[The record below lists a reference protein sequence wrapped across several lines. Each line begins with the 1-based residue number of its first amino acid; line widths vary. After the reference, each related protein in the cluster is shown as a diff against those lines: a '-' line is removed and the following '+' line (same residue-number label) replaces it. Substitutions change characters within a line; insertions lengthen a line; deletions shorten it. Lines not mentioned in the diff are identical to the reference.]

1 MRRRLALA
9 LTVVL
14 ALLAGARALEAQPA
28 GKLPRVGFFYFGSR
42 QAGVG
47 ADRYAAFLDGMRE
60 LGYIDGKTVA
70 IEARFAESRAER
82 VPGLLEDLV
91 RLKVDLIVAT
101 GSPVY
106 RALQRTSPTIPIVV
120 TVTADPLL
128 DGLAASVARPGG
140 NFTGLSDTA
149 ADLSLK
155 QLALLREVVPKLSR
169 VGVLMNPDNR
179 SHPGQVTR
187 LMLAS
192 QKIGVQVVLAEA
204 GAIGQIDP
212 GFASLVRERA
222 QAAMLFGDSFFSQQL
237 PEIARGALRHRLP
250 SIYTIRDYA
259 EVGGLMSYGAPLI
272 ENFRRAAVYV
282 DKILKGAKPAQLPF
296 EQPTS
301 YQLFVNVKTARALGL
316 AIPSALLLRAEGVVE

>member
-1 MRRRLALA
+1 MLAVATA
-9 LTVVL
+9 LV
-14 ALLAGARALEAQPA
+14 LLAGGHAVDAQPA
-28 GKLPRVGFFYFGSR
+28 DKVPRIGFLYFGSG
-42 QAGVG
+42 QSGVG

-70 IEARFAESRAER
+70 VEARFADSRAER
-82 VPGLLEDLV
+82 VPGLADELM

-106 RALQRTSPTIPIVV
+106 RVLQRMSVRVPVVV

-155 QLALLREVVPKLSR
+155 QIELLRAVVPKLSR

-179 SHPGQVTR
+179 SHAAQVTR

-192 QKIGVQVVLAEA
+192 QKLGVQVVLAEA
-204 GAIGQIDP
+204 AAVGQIDA
-212 GFASLVRERA
+212 GFASLARERA
-222 QAAMLFGDSFFSQQL
+222 QAAMMFGDTFFSQNL
-237 PEIARGALRHRLP
+237 ADIARAALKHRLP

-259 EVGGLMSYGAPLI
+259 EAGGLMSYGAPLI
-272 ENFRRAAVYV
+272 ENFRRAATYV
-282 DKILKGAKPAQLPF
+282 DKILKGAKAAELPF
-296 EQPTS
+296 EAPTN
-301 YQLFVNVKTARALGL
+301 YRLFVNKKTARALGL
-316 AIPSALLLRAEGVVE
+316 AIPSELLVRADAVVE